1 MLYVYKQSPEPI
13 QPWGMLHVGGKNNI
27 APQAKV
33 KYLVLD
39 NVDVIQRDGAWHY
52 LFAFDTR
59 NRLEL
64 SPLAQ
69 LMQRNPKPQKYT
81 DGANWKSWLGDGWQ
95 VIDEHVRWEILHM
108 PGSTAETRKNE
119 ASITDLRIVPDGMPD
134 VAQAPNRLVSKGR
147 RSYLL
152 DSVEGSNGH
161 QLMLLTE

>member
-1 MLYVYKQSPEPI
+1 MLYVYKQSAEPI
-13 QPWGMLHVGGKNNI
+13 QPWSMLHVGGKNNI
-27 APQAKV
+27 VPQAKS

-59 NRLEL
+59 NSLEL

-69 LMQRNPKPQKYT
+69 LMQRNPKAQKYS
-81 DGANWKSWLGDGWQ
+81 DGADWKKWLGDGWQ

-108 PGSTAETRKNE
+108 PGAEAKTG
-119 ASITDLRIVPDGMPD
+119 ASITDLRFVDSIPDA
-134 VAQAPNRLVSKGR
+134 AQVPNRLVSEGR

-152 DSVEGSNGH
+152 DSVEGANGH

>member
-1 MLYVYKQSPEPI
+1 MLYVYKQSAEPFH
-13 QPWGMLHVGGKNNI
+13 PWSMLHEGGVNNI
-27 APQAKV
+27 APQAKA

-59 NRLEL
+59 NSLEL

-69 LMQRNPKPQKYT
+69 LMSRTPKPTRYA
-81 DGANWKSWLGDGWQ
+81 DGANWKQWLGEGWQ

-108 PGSTAETRKNE
+108 PGGDADAKKKE
-119 ASITDLRIVPDGMPD
+119 ASITDLRILPSLPTTDQVP
-134 VAQAPNRLVSKGR
+134 NKLVRKGS
-147 RSYLL
+147 RSFLL
-152 DSVEGSNGH
+152 DSLEGANGH

>member
-1 MLYVYKQSPEPI
+1 MLYVYKQSAEPI
-13 QPWGMLHVGGKNNI
+13 QPWSMLHVGGKNNI
-27 APQAKV
+27 VPQAKS

-59 NRLEL
+59 NSLEL

-69 LMQRNPKPQKYT
+69 LMQRNPKPQKYA
-81 DGANWKSWLGDGWQ
+81 DGADWKAWLGDGWQ
-95 VIDEHVRWEILHM
+95 IIDEHVRWEILHM
-108 PGSTAETRKNE
+108 PAVETKSE
-119 ASITDLRIVPDGMPD
+119 ASITDLRFLPALPEE
-134 VAQAPNRLVSKGR
+134 AQVPNRLVSEGR

-152 DSVEGSNGH
+152 DSVEGANGH

>member
-1 MLYVYKQSPEPI
+1 MLYVYKQSAEPI
-13 QPWGMLHVGGKNNI
+13 SPWTMLHVGGKNNI
-27 APQAKV
+27 APEAKS

-59 NRLEL
+59 NSLEL

-69 LMQRNPKPQKYT
+69 LMQRNPKAQKYA
-81 DGANWKSWLGDGWQ
+81 DGADWKSWLGDGWQ

-108 PGSTAETRKNE
+108 PGAVTKSE
-119 ASITDLRIVPDGMPD
+119 ASITDLRILASLPDPAS
-134 VAQAPNRLVSKGR
+134 VPNRLVSTGS

-152 DSVEGSNGH
+152 DSVEGANGH

>member
-1 MLYVYKQSPEPI
+1 MLYVYKQSAEPI

-27 APQAKV
+27 VPQAKAR
-33 KYLVLD
+33 YLVLD

-59 NRLEL
+59 NSLEL

-69 LMQRNPKPQKYT
+69 LMQRNPKAQKYT
-81 DGANWKSWLGDGWQ
+81 DTADWKHWLADGWQ
-95 VIDEHVRWEILHM
+95 VIDEHVRWEILHLH
-108 PGSTAETRKNE
+108 GAEAKSE
-119 ASITDLRIVPDGMPD
+119 ASITDLRFLQALPDE
-134 VAQAPNRLVSKGR
+134 AQVPNRLVSNGR

-152 DSVEGSNGH
+152 DSLEGSNGH

>member
-1 MLYVYKQSPEPI
+1 MLYVYKQSIEPI

-27 APQAKV
+27 VPQAKSR
-33 KYLVLD
+33 YLVLD

-59 NRLEL
+59 NSLDL

-69 LMQRNPKPQKYT
+69 LMQRNPKAQKYA
-81 DGANWKSWLGDGWQ
+81 DGADWKRWLGDGWQ
-95 VIDEHVRWEILHM
+95 VIDEHVRWEILHLH
-108 PGSTAETRKNE
+108 GVEAKSE
-119 ASITDLRIVPDGMPD
+119 ASITDLRILDALPDPSQVPN
-134 VAQAPNRLVSKGR
+134 QLVSKGR

>member
-1 MLYVYKQSPEPI
+1 MLYVYKQCPEPC

-27 APQAKV
+27 VPAAKA

-59 NRLEL
+59 NSLEL

-69 LMQRNPKPQKYT
+69 LMQRNPKAQKYA
-81 DGANWKSWLGDGWQ
+81 DGADWKKWLGEGWQ

-108 PGSTAETRKNE
+108 PGGEKAKTE
-119 ASITDLRIVPDGMPD
+119 ASITDLRILDVLPDPSQ
-134 VAQAPNRLVSKGR
+134 VPNRLVSNGR

-152 DSVEGSNGH
+152 DSVEGANGH
-161 QLMLLTE
+161 QLMLLSE

>member
-1 MLYVYKQSPEPI
+1 MLYVYKQSAEPI
-13 QPWGMLHVGGKNNI
+13 QPWSMLHVGGKNNI

-33 KYLVLD
+33 RFLVLD
-39 NVDVIQRDGAWHY
+39 NVDVIHRDGAWHY

-59 NRLEL
+59 NSLEL

-69 LMQRNPKPQKYT
+69 LMQRNPKAHKYA
-81 DGANWKSWLGDGWQ
+81 DSANWKAWLGDGWQ

-108 PGSTAETRKNE
+108 PGPEAKNG
-119 ASITDLRIVPDGMPD
+119 ASITDLRILDSLPDE
-134 VAQAPNRLVSKGR
+134 AQVPNRLVSNGR

>member
-1 MLYVYKQSPEPI
+1 MLYVYKQTAEPF
-13 QPWGMLHVGGKNNI
+13 QPWGMLHVGGKNTI
-27 APQAKV
+27 APQAKA

-39 NVDVIQRDGAWHY
+39 NVDVIQRDNVWHY

-59 NRLEL
+59 NSLEL

-81 DGANWKSWLGDGWQ
+81 DGADWKAWLGDGWQ
-95 VIDEHVRWEILHM
+95 IIDEHVRWEILHM
-108 PGSTAETRKNE
+108 RAVETKTE
-119 ASITDLRIVPDGMPD
+119 ASITDLRILAALPDE
-134 VAQAPNRLVSKGR
+134 AQVPNRLVSKGN

>member
-1 MLYVYKQSPEPI
+1 MLYVYKQSAEPI

-59 NRLEL
+59 NSLEL

-69 LMQRNPKPQKYT
+69 LMQRDARPTKYA
-81 DGANWKSWLGDGWQ
+81 DGADWKTWLGEGWQ
-95 VIDEHVRWEILHM
+95 IIDEHVRWEILHM
-108 PGSTAETRKNE
+108 PGAEHQKGE
-119 ASITDLRIVPDGMPD
+119 ASITDLRILPSLPDE
-134 VAQAPNRLVSKGR
+134 ARAPERMVSKGN

-152 DSVEGSNGH
+152 DSLEGANGH

>member
-1 MLYVYKQSPEPI
+1 MLYVYKQSAESI

-27 APQAKV
+27 APQAKARF
-33 KYLVLD
+33 LVLD
-39 NVDVIQRDGAWHY
+39 NVDVIQRDGIWHY

-59 NRLEL
+59 NSLEL

-69 LMQRNPKPQKYT
+69 LMQRDPKPQTYT
-81 DGANWKSWLGDGWQ
+81 DSANWKTWLGDGWQ
-95 VIDEHVRWEILHM
+95 IIDEHVRWEILHLSAGQ
-108 PGSTAETRKNE
+108 PKGE
-119 ASITDLRIVPDGMPD
+119 ASITDLRIVPSAPD
-134 VAQAPNRLVSKGR
+134 PAQVPNRMVRKGS

>member
-1 MLYVYKQSPEPI
+1 MLYVYKQCAEPC

-27 APQAKV
+27 APQAKARF
-33 KYLVLD
+33 LVLD

-59 NRLEL
+59 NSLEL

-69 LMQRNPKPQKYT
+69 LMQRDPKPQKYT
-81 DGANWKSWLGDGWQ
+81 DGADWKAWLGDGWQ

-108 PGSTAETRKNE
+108 PGTTAEAKKNE
-119 ASITDLRIVPDGMPD
+119 ASITDLRIMAALPDPAQVPN
-134 VAQAPNRLVSKGR
+134 QLVSNGR

>member
-1 MLYVYKQSPEPI
+1 MLYVYKQSADPI

-27 APQAKV
+27 APQAKA
-33 KYLVLD
+33 KYLVLA

-59 NRLEL
+59 NSLEL

-69 LMQRNPKPQKYT
+69 LMQRNPQPTKYA
-81 DGANWKSWLGDGWQ
+81 DGADWKKWLGEGWQ

-108 PGSTAETRKNE
+108 PGAEKPKSE
-119 ASITDLRIVPDGMPD
+119 ASITDLRVVSASLPDP
-134 VAQAPNRLVSKGR
+134 AQVPNRLESKGR

>member
-1 MLYVYKQSPEPI
+1 MLYVYKQSAEPI
-13 QPWGMLHVGGKNNI
+13 QPWTMLHVGGKNNI
-27 APQAKV
+27 APQAKA
-33 KYLVLD
+33 KFLVLD

-59 NRLEL
+59 NSLEL

-69 LMQRNPKPQKYT
+69 LMQRNPKAQKYS
-81 DGANWKSWLGDGWQ
+81 DGADWKKWLGDGWQ

-108 PGSTAETRKNE
+108 PGAEAKTG
-119 ASITDLRIVPDGMPD
+119 ASITDLRFVDSIPDA
-134 VAQAPNRLVSKGR
+134 AQVPNRLVSNGR

-152 DSVEGSNGH
+152 DSVEGANGH